1 MGKELQ
7 HSIAVLGLPL
17 ANLTASEA
25 VGEIEK
31 LILSGGTHQVATANL
46 DFWVNSL
53 NDVHL
58 HRIIAGCSL
67 VLADGMPLVWI
78 SRLLGKPLKERV
90 SGADLVPQLAELS
103 AKKGYGIYLLGGRP
117 GVAERATKK
126 LEEMYPGVKIVG
138 HHAPPLADLERMD
151 HGDTLDRIRKAKPD
165 ILMVAFGNPKQEK
178 WIRMHSRRSG
188 VPVSIGIGGSMDMLV
203 GDVRRAPRWMQKCGL
218 EWLGRCMQEPM
229 RLLPRYARNFTG
241 LATKLPI
248 AVTASFLQRP
258 HRGVS
263 AVTRTSDEGM
273 VHLHIQGNLES
284 ATASALDRAT
294 TSCIAAG
301 QLLVVHLKDLEY
313 ASSEGLGA
321 LLDARQRLL
330 SSGLSLTLAGVP
342 ARMRILFSS
351 WCLEPL
357 FDEFRLERQQFRF
370 GKKASQAARF
380 ANLVGDDNR
389 ITAKAKAN

>member
-1 MGKELQ
+1 MSKELQ
-7 HSIAVLGLPL
+7 QSIAVLGLPL
-17 ANLTASEA
+17 ANVTATEA
-25 VGEIEK
+25 VSEIEK

-103 AKKGYGIYLLGGRP
+103 ARKGYRIYLLGGRP
-117 GVAERATKK
+117 GVAERATEK
-126 LEEMYPGVKIVG
+126 LKEMYPGVNIVG
-138 HHAPPLADLERMD
+138 HHAPPLAALERMD
-151 HGDTLDRIRKAKPD
+151 HGDTLERIRAAKPD

-178 WIRMHSRRSG
+178 WIRMHSKRSG

-203 GDVRRAPRWMQKCGL
+203 GDVRRAPRWMQRCGL
-218 EWLGRCMQEPM
+218 EWLGRCLQEPM

-241 LATKLPI
+241 VVTKLPV
-248 AVTASFLQRP
+248 AVTASLLQRP

-263 AVTRTSDEGM
+263 AVTRTSDEGI
-273 VHLHIQGNLES
+273 VHLHIQGNLE
-284 ATASALDRAT
+284 ASTAT
-294 TSCIAAG
+294 TLGRAANGCIAAG
-301 QLLVVHLKDLEY
+301 QLLVVHMKDLEY
-313 ASSEGLGA
+313 ANPEGLGA
-321 LLDARQRLL
+321 LLAARQRLL
-330 SSGLSLTLAGVP
+330 ANGLSLTLAGVP

-357 FDEFRLERQQFRF
+357 FDEFKIERQQFAM
-370 GKKASQAARF
+370 GKKANQAARF
-380 ANLVGDDNR
+380 ATLVGDDST
-389 ITAKAKAN
+389 IAAKAKAN